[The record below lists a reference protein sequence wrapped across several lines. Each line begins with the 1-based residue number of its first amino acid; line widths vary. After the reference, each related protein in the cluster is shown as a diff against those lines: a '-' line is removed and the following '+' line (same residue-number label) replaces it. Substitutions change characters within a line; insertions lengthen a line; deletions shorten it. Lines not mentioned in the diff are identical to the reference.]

1 MSIEKN
7 VFQWIPKTNES
18 THFVRKF
25 LYLGFIV
32 SVLQYLDS
40 YYNEYPLKQTATL
53 YLQLPLRLLVYFV
66 SFGKISLCLFLCLLV
81 FAYLLISEYLDEIRQ
96 WKEVKEAFSV
106 NLQTWNLWF
115 WLRQKIKQD
124 SGSPNK
130 E

>member
-7 VFQWIPKTNES
+7 IFQWIPKTNES

-40 YYNEYPLKQTATL
+40 YYNEYPLEQTATL

-81 FAYLLISEYLDEIRQ
+81 FAYFWISGRNSSMEGGEGSIFSKPPNLKPLIL
-96 WKEVKEAFSV
+96 VKTK
-106 NLQTWNLWF
+106 N
-115 WLRQKIKQD
+115 
-124 SGSPNK
+124 
-130 E
+130 